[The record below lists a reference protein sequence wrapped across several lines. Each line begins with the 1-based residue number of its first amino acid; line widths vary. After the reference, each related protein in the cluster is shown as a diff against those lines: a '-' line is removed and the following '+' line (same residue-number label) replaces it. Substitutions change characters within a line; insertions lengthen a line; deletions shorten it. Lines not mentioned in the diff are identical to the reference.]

1 MTPQAVPAI
10 HASLPES
17 PASELVLVCAWCT
30 DRWNGERWV
39 VQPLDEPLPTGATL
53 THGLCES
60 CAATYFPGQRR
71 SA

>member
-1 MTPQAVPAI
+1 MISPATLAARASIPETPQTD
-10 HASLPES
+10 
-17 PASELVLVCAWCT
+17 LVLVCAWCT
-30 DRWNGERWV
+30 DRWDGERWV
-39 VQPLDEPLPTGATL
+39 AQPIDAPLPSGFTL

>member
-1 MTPQAVPAI
+1 MISQATHAARSPVPEAPV
-10 HASLPES
+10 AD
-17 PASELVLVCAWCT
+17 LVLVCAWCT
-30 DRWNGERWV
+30 DRWDGERWV
-39 VQPLDEPLPTGATL
+39 VQPIDAPLPSGATL